1 MPHNPPLIL
10 YVEDDGMLLTMY
22 QEFFTIYGFAF
33 EGAAD
38 FKTGRKLIPEKMPDL
53 VLLDL
58 LLPDMWSAIPHHVN
72 HELGLE
78 ILEGIKADP
87 KTRGI
92 PVIILSNIDEAGV
105 VAKAKALGAEDFLV
119 KAHVVPR
126 EVLAAIKK
134 IFDARGIPLP
144 EKRVPKT

>member
-1 MPHNPPLIL
+1 MPHNPPLVL

-22 QEFFTIYGFAF
+22 KQFFTIHGFAF

-38 FKTGRKLIPEKMPDL
+38 FKTGKALIPEKMPDL

-58 LLPDMWSAIPHHVN
+58 LLPDMWSAIPKNVD
-72 HELGLE
+72 HELGLD
-78 ILEGIKADP
+78 ILKGVKADP
-87 KTRGI
+87 KTRNI
-92 PVIILSNIDEAGV
+92 PVIVLSNIDQPSV